1 MNKKISQFEVTSTFE
16 DGDIL
21 TLVQDG
27 TNKIIHKD
35 DFETSLS
42 GTFAT
47 NERVD
52 SIEEDIDTLD
62 QKVDDNYTDLSN
74 KIVEGDTNV
83 TNNLTSNINEYYD
96 VLNNKIITL
105 EDKHDK
111 DVSEVNDTVQGWID
125 EIDNKGDNSD
135 LQELLNRIIQNENL
149 ITAIAEII
157 ANGGGSSGEVP
168 GFHTQPSNTIFP
180 LSGYYK
186 GTDASPLATTDTLNQ
201 ALSKLENQVDAISS
215 SSGSLPVIKT
225 GESTPPTD
233 NNIYTAAKV
242 DEDYLR
248 NNGDTS
254 TGYTV
259 FTQGIQGGEQ
269 FREGWDGVGASL
281 WPLNGNK
288 WKLEVDELFVRGNM
302 TVNELT
308 VNEIK
313 AVGGDIL
320 VTLADMECTKVEV
333 LSDAYRCYFDD
344 GDGTKYNEFR
354 VNDMAICQK
363 FDGKNVKRYWR
374 KVNAVGSN
382 YIDLSLDICEPGSG
396 YPEEGD
402 NILQLGHMYE
412 SDPDLNT
419 QMDERRNA
427 IFISAKGTGAP
438 RISFYKNIDDFT
450 LADSDGVVRERVVI
464 GGDVTK
470 FVGIIYQTSDT
481 GIVRV
486 PVYQGIWQA
495 DRTYHYYD
503 QVSHNGS
510 LWICM
515 NPNGTTVEPQEG
527 EDDWQLQVSKG
538 DQGQAGDDVAKWVEI
553 TGERLFL
560 YEGPDFTGTPT
571 PTQLSLLANTYGMT
585 NPTYEWRL
593 MTGDQGTVI
602 SQDKMAVVNPYN
614 FPEGQRTVNLRCTVT
629 DSTGST
635 YYDETQL
642 AKLCNGAEG
651 LDAYYIDLSNG
662 TVVIPYDSDGNPKV
676 ELNTIY
682 TTVSAYH
689 GIEEV
694 FISNIEVSVVSGAA
708 TVDVVGNT
716 ITLMSLSSDS
726 AQIQLNVT
734 LEDGVTVQKI
744 WYIGRADDGEDGF
757 NGTDASYAYMSGD
770 MFFHYTSGSIIP
782 TPTTITLTT
791 EVFNVENP
799 HYQWYWSVAGAYAWN
814 EIENSNSPTLTVS
827 YNGVYFISTGA
838 DEITFRCV
846 VYDENSP
853 DVTFEDML
861 TINNVRDGENVYRG
875 ALTNPYTSVDADADG
890 TVTSTTVAVTDS
902 TLKYGSQNI
911 TDYKLE
917 YTQEKGQGSLTYDN
931 NLKRL
936 TCTALLTDEALWK
949 INFITPQSSSTVV
962 DSVDF
967 TVVKNKQGQ
976 NGAAGTNQI
985 MIYTNTSGAVPPRP
999 TFSYRPA
1006 GSASSGGYTWRLD
1019 PVNST
1024 TQLTWVSSG
1033 QYDPDAQAMKYDSG
1047 VGGYW
1052 TTPVIYS
1059 PLNGTNG
1066 KGVESIVIY
1075 YYRSTSQTSLS
1086 GGSWSTS
1093 VPTAAKGYYIWI
1105 YYYITYDDGS
1115 TARTDPV
1122 CVSGPAGADGAQG
1135 IQGPSL
1141 VVRKWQSGTT
1151 YRWTTNPE
1159 ARDVVYYN
1167 KVYYAVATRG
1177 GSTSS
1182 TPGGSGWVAFNSFE
1196 NIATGLLLAETA
1208 TIAGWNFN
1216 DRAIWSLDENVI
1228 LNGRG
1233 AEGTR
1238 GGSDDIFL
1246 AAGNTSGY
1254 QGVYGTDETILAN
1267 NQALFRGYAS
1277 GRLEIG
1283 NSSHTAGMSGE
1294 GSSDAIRFWA
1304 GSSYNS
1310 ANTSNSNTPFRV
1322 YGNGELHAINADIQ
1336 GTIKADAGYIGGFSL
1351 SNNWLSAQNNAV
1363 GSGGSYIN
1371 INNSN
1376 CTIQFGDDLVPSTA
1390 GGAFTLTGRIINKN
1404 NYGQDD
1410 IFGDTV
1416 STALFLQTS
1425 GGKKRV
1431 ALDSSGHIRGTA
1443 GISIIT
1449 PNFGNNSWGT
1459 TSTGGIDYSD
1469 APNFYKGMKYMNVFV
1484 FNPSSN
1490 RIVYLPTAQTRGSSE
1505 SGRNNIYSMNEIFSS
1520 YQSPYNGSIIDSYVY
1535 MMTIVCQA
1543 SSSYFIEVRGNSE
1556 APIRNQYGEIHHSTD
1571 SNWQY
1576 GSHRQYG
1583 GRTATY
1589 LYFNRT
1595 WYILDSIKN

>member
-21 TLVQDG
+21 TLVQDN

-52 SIEEDIDTLD
+52 GIEEDMDALD
-62 QKVDDNYTDLSN
+62 QKVDNNYTDLSN

-186 GTDASPLATTDTLNQ
+186 GTDANPLAASDTLNQ
-201 ALSKLENQVDAISS
+201 ALSKLENQIDGIAS

-225 GESTPPTD
+225 GESTTPTD

-602 SQDKMAVVNPYN
+602 SQDKMAAVNPYD
-614 FPEGQRTVNLRCTVT
+614 FPEGQRTVNLKCTVT

-662 TVVIPYDSDGNPKV
+662 TVAIPYDQYGNPKV

-689 GIEEV
+689 GIEE
-694 FISNIEVSVVSGAA
+694 IAIQNITTSVINGEATVSVSGNA
-708 TVDVVGNT
+708 VILNT
-716 ITLMSLSSDS
+716 LSSSS
-726 AQIQLNVT
+726 AQIQLNV
-734 LEDGVTVQKI
+734 LVEDGVTVPKI
-744 WYIGRADDGEDGF
+744 WYIGKAQDGENGL
-757 NGTDASYAYMSGD
+757 NGTDASYVYMSGE
-770 MFFHYTSGSIIP
+770 MFFHYASGATIP
-782 TPTTITLTT
+782 TPTTITLTA
-791 EVFNVENP
+791 EAFNIENP
-799 HYQWYWSVAGAYAWN
+799 QYQWSWCVAGTYAWN
-814 EIENSNSPTLTVS
+814 VMESEISNTLVVS
-827 YNGVYFISTGA
+827 YNGIYFTSTGS
-838 DEITFRCV
+838 DEITFRCIV
-846 VYDENSP
+846 SDANSP
-853 DVTFEDML
+853 DITFTDMM

-911 TDYKLE
+911 TDYKLT
-917 YTQEKGQGSLTYDN
+917 YTQEKGQGGITYDN
-931 NLKRL
+931 TLKRL
-936 TCTALLTDEALWK
+936 TCTSLITDEAMWK
-949 INFITPQSSSTVV
+949 VNFVSPESSSTIV
-962 DSVDF
+962 DTVDF

-976 NGAAGTNQI
+976 NGAAGTNQV

-1059 PLNGTNG
+1059 PLNGSDG
-1066 KGVESIVIY
+1066 SDGRGISSIVTY
-1075 YYRSTSQTSLS
+1075 FYRSTSQTSLS
-1086 GGSWSTS
+1086 GGSWSTTR
-1093 VPTAAKGYYIWI
+1093 PTAADGYYIWQYFRI
-1105 YYYITYDDGS
+1105 NYTDGS
-1115 TARTDPV
+1115 YATTDPV
-1122 CVSGPAGADGAQG
+1122 CLSGSAGEQG

-1141 VVRKWQSGTT
+1141 VVRKWVRGTT

-1159 ARDVVYYN
+1159 ARDVVYKD

-1177 GSTSS
+1177 GSTTS
-1182 TPGGSGWVAFNSFE
+1182 TPPSSSWVAFNSFE

-1216 DRAIWSLDENVI
+1216 EDYIFSLSNSVCLNGSDENSVP
-1228 LNGRG
+1228 L
-1233 AEGTR
+1233 
-1238 GGSDDIFL
+1238 L
-1246 AAGNTSGY
+1246 AAGTGSYAGMLNGAVNKNAALKLYKSGIITVGG
-1254 QGVYGTDETILAN
+1254 GVAESNAGI
-1267 NQALFRGYAS
+1267 S
-1277 GRLEIG
+1277 GEG
-1283 NSSHTAGMSGE
+1283 NSS
-1294 GSSDAIRFWA
+1294 GSIRFWA
-1304 GSSYNS
+1304 GSTN
-1310 ANTSNSNTPFRV
+1310 ANKSTAPFRV
-1322 YGNGELHAINADIQ
+1322 QQDGKVYATNAVVSGSVTCSSLSTDEITTSNRDTFSFPGTLKLTLYVNG
-1336 GTIKADAGYIGGFSL
+1336 TSFGGFTHKL
-1351 SNNWLSAQNNAV
+1351 
-1363 GSGGSYIN
+1363 GGYSG
-1371 INNSN
+1371 
-1376 CTIQFGDDLVPSTA
+1376 
-1390 GGAFTLTGRIINKN
+1390 
-1404 NYGQDD
+1404 
-1410 IFGDTV
+1410 TV
-1416 STALFLQTS
+1416 SRTS
-1425 GGKKRV
+1425 GGTYTVTVSGNWNAPITVIPVTGRV
-1431 ALDSSGHIRGTA
+1431 TVTSTSFSERAVFNVVQTA
-1443 GISIIT
+1443 GNT
-1449 PNFGNNSWGT
+1449 F
-1459 TSTGGIDYSD
+1459 
-1469 APNFYKGMKYMNVFV
+1469 
-1484 FNPSSN
+1484 
-1490 RIVYLPTAQTRGSSE
+1490 RIQC
-1505 SGRNNIYSMNEIFSS
+1505 YSMNNSLYDGTFFILIF
-1520 YQSPYNGSIIDSYVY
+1520 G
-1535 MMTIVCQA
+1535 C
-1543 SSSYFIEVRGNSE
+1543 
-1556 APIRNQYGEIHHSTD
+1556 
-1571 SNWQY
+1571 
-1576 GSHRQYG
+1576 
-1583 GRTATY
+1583 
-1589 LYFNRT
+1589 
-1595 WYILDSIKN
+1595 

>member
-149 ITAIAEII
+149 ITAIADII

-225 GESTPPTD
+225 GESTTPTD

-259 FTQGIQGGEQ
+259 FTQGIQGGSQ

-571 PTQLSLLANTYGMT
+571 PAQLSLLANTYGMT

-602 SQDKMAVVNPYN
+602 SQDKMAAVNPYN
-614 FPEGQRTVNLRCTVT
+614 FPEGQRTVNLKCTVT

-662 TVVIPYDSDGNPKV
+662 TVVIPYDNSGNPKV

-689 GIEEV
+689 GIEEIAIQSMTTDV
-694 FISNIEVSVVSGAA
+694 INGEA
-708 TVDVVGNT
+708 TVSISSNT
-716 ITLMSLSSDS
+716 VTLTSLSTNS
-726 AQIQLNVT
+726 AQIQLNVV
-734 LEDGVTVQKI
+734 LEDGVTVPKI
-744 WYIGRADDGEDGF
+744 WYIGRADDGENGF
-757 NGTDASYAYMSGD
+757 NGTDASYAYMSGE
-770 MFFHYTSGSIIP
+770 MFFHYISGSSVP
-782 TPTTITLTT
+782 TPETITLTT
-791 EVFNVENP
+791 EAFNIETP

-827 YNGVYFISTGA
+827 YNGIYFTSTGA

-853 DVTFEDML
+853 GITFEDML

-911 TDYKLE
+911 TDYKLT
-917 YTQEKGQGSLTYDN
+917 YTQEKGQGGITYDN
-931 NLKRL
+931 TLKRL
-936 TCTALLTDEALWK
+936 TCTSLITDEAMWK
-949 INFITPQSSSTVV
+949 VNFVSPESSSTIV
-962 DSVDF
+962 DTVDF

-976 NGAAGTNQI
+976 NGAAGINQV

-1019 PVNST
+1019 PINST

-1033 QYDPDAQAMKYDSG
+1033 QYDPDAQAMKYDSE

-1066 KGVESIVIY
+1066 KGVESIVVY

-1141 VVRKWQSGTT
+1141 VVRKWVRGTT

-1159 ARDVVYYN
+1159 ARDVVYKD

-1177 GSTSS
+1177 GSTTS
-1182 TPGGSGWVAFNSFE
+1182 TPPSSSWVAFNSFE

-1216 DRAIWSLDENVI
+1216 EDYIFSLSNSVCLNGSDENSVP
-1228 LNGRG
+1228 L
-1233 AEGTR
+1233 
-1238 GGSDDIFL
+1238 L
-1246 AAGNTSGY
+1246 AAGTGSNAGMLNGAINKNAALKLYKSGIITVGGGVAESNAGISGEGTASNSVRFWAGETNANRGRAPFRVQQDGKLYATDANIAGTITADYGKIGGFTINGLFLKYSESGY
-1254 QGVYGTDETILAN
+1254 GSILLGGDTLPSVMGSEGTSMVSVQNAN
-1267 NQALFRGYAS
+1267 NAGTSTYSPTGNSCLRLYSSGTANIRNALFADGDVYVRGGFMAAEQPYSVSGTTGTLDDASFYKRRTFVVPSISSGNAAMKLPDSADISKNFGRSVYNSDSIDGLVIEFVILVSGYAS
-1277 GRLEIG
+1277 GILYVYGGEDNYYNRSQYLYEGNGNRLR
-1283 NSSHTAGMSGE
+1283 
-1294 GSSDAIRFWA
+1294 D
-1304 GSSYNS
+1304 NS
-1310 ANTSNSNTPFRV
+1310 AISQDNVGCRPGSTTFFR
-1322 YGNGELHAINADIQ
+1322 YYNR
-1336 GTIKADAGYIGGFSL
+1336 
-1351 SNNWLSAQNNAV
+1351 NWYV
-1363 GSGGSYIN
+1363 
-1371 INNSN
+1371 
-1376 CTIQFGDDLVPSTA
+1376 
-1390 GGAFTLTGRIINKN
+1390 FTH
-1404 NYGQDD
+1404 Y
-1410 IFGDTV
+1410 
-1416 STALFLQTS
+1416 
-1425 GGKKRV
+1425 
-1431 ALDSSGHIRGTA
+1431 
-1443 GISIIT
+1443 
-1449 PNFGNNSWGT
+1449 
-1459 TSTGGIDYSD
+1459 
-1469 APNFYKGMKYMNVFV
+1469 
-1484 FNPSSN
+1484 
-1490 RIVYLPTAQTRGSSE
+1490 
-1505 SGRNNIYSMNEIFSS
+1505 GRN
-1520 YQSPYNGSIIDSYVY
+1520 
-1535 MMTIVCQA
+1535 A
-1543 SSSYFIEVRGNSE
+1543 
-1556 APIRNQYGEIHHSTD
+1556 
-1571 SNWQY
+1571 
-1576 GSHRQYG
+1576 
-1583 GRTATY
+1583 
-1589 LYFNRT
+1589 
-1595 WYILDSIKN
+1595 

>member
-111 DVSEVNDTVQGWID
+111 DTAEVNDTVQGWID
-125 EIDNKGDNSD
+125 EIDNKGDKSD
-135 LQELLNRIIQNENL
+135 LQELLNRIIENENL
-149 ITAIAEII
+149 LTAISQII
-157 ANGGGSSGEVP
+157 AEGGGSSGEVP

-333 LSDAYRCYFDD
+333 LSNAYRCYFDD

-382 YIDLSLDICEPGSG
+382 YIDLSLDVCEPGSG

-571 PTQLSLLANTYGMT
+571 PTQLSLTANTYGIT
-585 NPTYEWRL
+585 NPTYNWIL
-593 MTGDQGTVI
+593 MDENGTNI
-602 SQDKMAVVNPYN
+602 SSDKIAVVNYYSIPSDT
-614 FPEGQRTVNLRCTVT
+614 RTIKVRCTVT
-629 DSTGST
+629 DSDGSE

-662 TVVIPYDSDGNPKV
+662 TVVIPYYNDGNPKV
-676 ELNTIY
+676 NLNTIY
-682 TTVSAYH
+682 TTVTAYH
-689 GIEEV
+689 GIEE
-694 FISNIEVSVVSGAA
+694 ISITSIETSVIAGTA
-708 TVDVVGNT
+708 TVIVVGNT
-716 ITLMSLSSDS
+716 ITLTSLSSNS
-726 AQIQLNVT
+726 AQIQLSVT
-734 LEDGVTVQKI
+734 LEDGVTVPKI
-744 WYIGRADDGEDGF
+744 WYIGKADDGEDGF
-757 NGTDASYAYMSGD
+757 NGTDASYVYMSGE
-770 MFFHYTSGSIIP
+770 MFFHYTSGATIP
-782 TPTTITLTT
+782 TPTNITLTA
-791 EVFNVENP
+791 EAFNIENP
-799 HYQWYWSVAGAYAWN
+799 RYQWSWCVAGTYAWN
-814 EIENSNSPTLTVS
+814 VMESETSNTLVVS
-827 YNGVYFISTGA
+827 YNGVYFTSTGS

-846 VYDENSP
+846 VSDVNSP
-853 DVTFEDML
+853 DITFTDMM

-890 TVTSTTVAVTDS
+890 TVISTTVAVTDS

-911 TDYKLE
+911 TDYKLT
-917 YTQEKGQGSLTYDN
+917 YTQEKGQGGITYDN

-936 TCTALLTDEALWK
+936 TCTSLITDEAMWK
-949 INFITPQSSSTVV
+949 VNFVSPESSSTVV

-967 TVVKNKQGQ
+967 TVVKNKRGQ
-976 NGAAGTNQI
+976 NGASGTNQV

-1006 GSASSGGYTWRLD
+1006 NSATSGGYTWYLD
-1019 PVNST
+1019 PTNST

-1059 PLNGTNG
+1059 PLNGSDG
-1066 KGVESIVIY
+1066 SDGRGISSIVTY
-1075 YYRSTSQTSLS
+1075 FYRSTSQTSLS

-1093 VPTAAKGYYIWI
+1093 RPTAADGYYIWQYFRI
-1105 YYYITYDDGS
+1105 NYTDGS
-1115 TARTDPV
+1115 YATTDPV
-1122 CVSGPAGADGAQG
+1122 CLSGSAGEQG

-1141 VVRKWQSGTT
+1141 N
-1151 YRWTTNPE
+1151 YRGEYTSSKRYAWTTNPE
-1159 ARDVVYYN
+1159 VRDVVSIKSGTTTRYYM
-1167 KVYYAVATRG
+1167 VAESRRG
-1177 GSTSS
+1177 GSSFSVSPPNTSYW
-1182 TPGGSGWVAFNSFE
+1182 TALNSFE
-1196 NIATGLLLAETA
+1196 NIATGLLFAVTA

-1216 DRAIWSLDENVI
+1216 DYAIWSLNNNVL

-1233 AEGTR
+1233 TAGTR

-1254 QGVYGTDETILAN
+1254 QGAYGSDSSILAN
-1267 NQALFRGYAS
+1267 NQALFRGYSS
-1277 GRLEIG
+1277 GRLEVG
-1283 NSSHTAGMSGE
+1283 NSSGTAGMSGE
-1294 GSSDAIRFWA
+1294 GNSDRIRFWA
-1304 GSSYNS
+1304 GSAYSS
-1310 ANTSNSNTPFRV
+1310 VSSTTSSTVSSGALFRV
-1322 YGNGELHAINADIQ
+1322 YGD
-1336 GTIKADAGYIGGFSL
+1336 GTLYAYKGYIGGFSIANGTL
-1351 SNNWLSAQNNAV
+1351 TWSNTDYF
-1363 GSGGSYIN
+1363 GGIA
-1371 INNSN
+1371 NSL
-1376 CTIQFGDDLVPSTA
+1376 TLGSTA
-1390 GGAFTLTGRIINKN
+1390 T
-1404 NYGQDD
+1404 
-1410 IFGDTV
+1410 
-1416 STALFLQTS
+1416 
-1425 GGKKRV
+1425 
-1431 ALDSSGHIRGTA
+1431 
-1443 GISIIT
+1443 
-1449 PNFGNNSWGT
+1449 
-1459 TSTGGIDYSD
+1459 
-1469 APNFYKGMKYMNVFV
+1469 
-1484 FNPSSN
+1484 
-1490 RIVYLPTAQTRGSSE
+1490 
-1505 SGRNNIYSMNEIFSS
+1505 
-1520 YQSPYNGSIIDSYVY
+1520 
-1535 MMTIVCQA
+1535 A
-1543 SSSYFIEVRGNSE
+1543 SSSASVISVNFTPSSTSYNGYGVRITGRRPGGACLFASSTYNNPNFSPGYDQTLAGFFDGPVVIRHTGINSHGLFTDNCR
-1556 APIRNQYGEIHHSTD
+1556 ASAYHAVTSYNSSSGQITSQTGVTWNRSSGSPDLDGIRLIVQNGIIVGYYGE
-1571 SNWQY
+1571 
-1576 GSHRQYG
+1576 
-1583 GRTATY
+1583 
-1589 LYFNRT
+1589 
-1595 WYILDSIKN
+1595 